1 MFLEIDEIRSL
12 TSFPAVRDLSDE
24 KLEYYLER
32 ADSWI
37 QRATNRDFSQT
48 DDIFIQRDLAR
59 ASLLLVEYLVYWDDD
74 EIKTAMM
81 GPRDGERLGSYSVSY
96 KNLNTW
102 MRAVPGDNTGIKE
115 LDNII
120 AAYRYSPSAG
130 LFFKVMGKGRP

>member
-12 TSFPAVRDLSDE
+12 TSFDGVRDLSDE

-37 QRATNRDFSQT
+37 KRATNRDFSQT
-48 DDIFIQRDLAR
+48 DDIFVQRDLAR

-74 EIKTAMM
+74 EIKAAMM
-81 GPRDGERLGSYSVSY
+81 GATDGERLGSYSVSY

-102 MRAVPGDNTGIKE
+102 TRALPGDNTGIKE